1 MAGGGAPQAGATA
14 CHIGAVA
21 LTADGV
27 NEKMSPSPRQMHL
40 GVFVLGTGNHIA
52 GWRYPGAAQSFEDL
66 SVIQEIGRIA
76 ERGKFD
82 LIFLGDNLASEPGM
96 HPSFAA
102 RFEPLTMLAALA
114 ATTTHVGLGAT
125 ASTTYAEPYNVARM
139 FASLDHLSGGRAAWN
154 AVTSS
159 GGKVAENFGRIHP
172 EHDARYEVAEE
183 FVDVVRG
190 LWDCWDDGAVVRNV
204 ETGQYIDP
212 AKVKPL
218 NHVGKFFKVK
228 GPLSSSRTP
237 QGQPIILQA
246 GSSEPGLKLAARTA
260 DVVFAVVQDMGEAQ
274 SGYRA
279 LKERMPAYGRHASE
293 IAVLPGMMP
302 VIGRTEREAR
312 DKLNLLQSFVN
323 PANANSMLAARM
335 GMDVSGFPLDEK
347 VPKDFPL
354 PDTSHGFAKAM
365 LAKAWRENMTWRDMF
380 SLAGAARGHWVVCG
394 TPVQIADTMQEWF
407 DSYACDGFNVLPP
420 YFPGGFDDFVD
431 MVVPILQ
438 ERGLYRAD
446 YTGRT
451 LREHLGLPRPK
462 SRLFQ

>member
-1 MAGGGAPQAGATA
+1 MTTPG
-14 CHIGAVA
+14 
-21 LTADGV
+21 
-27 NEKMSPSPRQMHL
+27 RQMHL

-66 SVIQEIGRIA
+66 SVVQEIARIA

-82 LIFLGDNLASEPGM
+82 LIFLGDNLATEPGM

-125 ASTTYAEPYNVARM
+125 SSTTYNEPYNVARA

-159 GGKVAENFGRIHP
+159 GGKAAENFGRIHP

-190 LWDCWDDGAVVRNV
+190 LWDCWDDGAVVRNH

-212 AKVKPL
+212 ARVKTL
-218 NHVGKFFKVK
+218 DHKGRFFSVK
-228 GPLSSSRTP
+228 GPLPTSRTP

-246 GSSEPGLKLAARTA
+246 GSSGPGLALAARTA
-260 DVVFAVVQDMGEAQ
+260 DVVFAVVQDLEEAKA
-274 SGYRA
+274 GYVA
-279 LKERMPAYGRHASE
+279 LKSRMPAFGRHGDE
-293 IAVLPGMMP
+293 IAVLPGVMP
-302 VIGRTEREAR
+302 VVGRTEAEAR
-312 DKLNLLQSFVN
+312 EKLNTLQGFVN
-323 PANANSMLAARM
+323 TTNALSMLSSRL
-335 GMDVSGFPLDEK
+335 GQDVSQFPPDDLVTEL
-347 VPKDFPL
+347 PL
-354 PDTSHGFAKAM
+354 PDSSHGFARAM
-365 LAKAWRENMTWRDMF
+365 LAKALRDKMTWRDLF
-380 SLAGAARGHWVVCG
+380 NLTGAARGHWVICG
-394 TPVQIADTMQEWF
+394 TPETVADTLQQWF
-407 DSYACDGFNVLPP
+407 EERACDGFNILPA

-438 ERGLYRAD
+438 ERGLYRRE
-446 YTGRT
+446 YSGTT
-451 LREHLGLPRPK
+451 LREHLGLARPR
-462 SRLFQ
+462 SRLFAP

>member
-1 MAGGGAPQAGATA
+1 MT
-14 CHIGAVA
+14 IE
-21 LTADGV
+21 
-27 NEKMSPSPRQMHL
+27 EKCRMPESPRQMHL

-66 SVIQEIGRIA
+66 SVVQEIARIA

-125 ASTTYAEPYNVARM
+125 ASTTYAEPYNVARQ

-159 GGKVAENFGRIHP
+159 GGKAAENFGRIHP

-190 LWDCWDDGAVVRNV
+190 LWDCWDDGAVVRDHA
-204 ETGQYIDP
+204 TGQYIDP
-212 AKVKPL
+212 AKVRAL
-218 NHVGKFFKVK
+218 NHDGRFFKVK
-228 GPLSSSRTP
+228 GPLPTSRTP

-246 GSSEPGLKLAARTA
+246 GSSEPGLNLAARTA
-260 DVVFAVVQDMGEAQ
+260 DVVFAVVQELAEAKQ
-274 SGYRA
+274 GYDA
-279 LKERMPAYGRHASE
+279 LKSRMPRFGRQPWE
-293 IAVLPGMMP
+293 IAVLPGVMP
-302 VIGRTEREAR
+302 VVGRTEAEAR
-312 DKLNLLQSFVN
+312 ATLNTLQSFVN
-323 PANANSMLAARM
+323 PANARSMLASRM
-335 GMDVSGFPLDEK
+335 GMDVSGFVLDEL
-347 VPKDFPL
+347 VPEDFPL

-365 LAKAWRENMTWRDMF
+365 LAKAWRERMTWRDMF
-380 SLAGAARGHWVVCG
+380 NLAGAARGHWVICG
-394 TPVQIADTMQEWF
+394 TPVQVADTLQEWF
-407 DSYACDGFNVLPP
+407 DANACDGFNILPP
-420 YFPGGFDDFVD
+420 YFPGGFADFVD
-431 MVVPILQ
+431 LVVPILQ

-446 YTGRT
+446 YTGTT
-451 LREHLGLPRPK
+451 LREHLGLDRPK
-462 SRLFQ
+462 SKLFHD